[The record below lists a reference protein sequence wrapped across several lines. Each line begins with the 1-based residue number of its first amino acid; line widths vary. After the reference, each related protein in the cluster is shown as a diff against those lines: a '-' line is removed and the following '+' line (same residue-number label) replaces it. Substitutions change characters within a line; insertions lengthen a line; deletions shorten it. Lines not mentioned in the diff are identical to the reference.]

1 MRGPRTIEQHK
12 RSWWTSVVWTIARR
26 FYRRDVFIWLR
37 KLSERCRT
45 LLNIH
50 FFRHQY
56 GILGRNVWKIKEL
69 KSIQILYLEISWLS
83 CFHMLSLR
91 RQAARKRRPGR
102 RIPGEHCWF
111 DGRWADGGGFNT
123 FCPCIGRVGASCNT
137 LLSQGFEWAV
147 CCDDSFGPEGNKDC
161 PLLNLTYYQPHA
173 FCSHHLHALSIFS
186 WNDAEVGME
195 STTIPRAAQTV
206 WNKSISTF
214 ICYCAIISWYDIVLE
229 ALDVLGY

>member
-1 MRGPRTIEQHK
+1 
-12 RSWWTSVVWTIARR
+12 
-26 FYRRDVFIWLR
+26 
-37 KLSERCRT
+37 
-45 LLNIH
+45 
-50 FFRHQY
+50 
-56 GILGRNVWKIKEL
+56 
-69 KSIQILYLEISWLS
+69 
-83 CFHMLSLR
+83 MLSLR

-173 FCSHHLHALSIFS
+173 FCSHHLHALQSLVEMMLRLGWNPQLFLVLHRQFGIKALVHSYVIVLLYHDTILFLKP
-186 WNDAEVGME
+186 WTFLDIKLNDASGFYLLCE
-195 STTIPRAAQTV
+195 I
-206 WNKSISTF
+206 
-214 ICYCAIISWYDIVLE
+214 
-229 ALDVLGY
+229 